1 MLLYDVHNPTAAT
14 RVISDAR
21 NKPVRIES
29 GETIAEVPLSQD
41 GARRLI
47 EYLDDLI
54 IVTSEKNVAM
64 LYDIHNPTK
73 TTRIVHDGV
82 PNSNRMIRVDP
93 GQTLR
98 NVFLGDLVVKMIQ
111 SRVEHLKLTPAS
123 ADGVASDQQ
132 STIIA
137 PPLLS
142 TRPPRTI
149 PPPRQARMPQPQA
162 RPSVVPQRQGVTR
175 RFDLPANVTRDQFR
189 WSIAIPSWRPEYVDL
204 TVKYVIPSVLASL
217 GAAGIGPD
225 RVTFNVWTDDRE
237 RIGALLSGWNVE
249 YPQVSLP
256 NYHGKKD
263 PLPKEYW
270 AAFMQAHA
278 DAMNIA
284 KPGEIIVLLN
294 ADIVVSRETFDV
306 VGKALEPHDKRVAI
320 SVGIRTVAD
329 NNDPP
334 IGADAETLT
343 QYIWS
348 HRHPITNM
356 FLWGKGDSGSPS
368 VLFFEDGDDVT
379 MHCFHL
385 TPMFIKKDRDFKF
398 RGTIDDDVLQNYQD
412 GEVAFLNDRQCC
424 FCEMSYAYKDHHHG
438 KLDFNSVLTWARRR
452 TSPAHKRNFRQRFKV
467 LGNPTK
473 NHPVAQQIIDALR

>member
-1 MLLYDVHNPTAAT
+1 MT
-14 RVISDAR
+14 
-21 NKPVRIES
+21 
-29 GETIAEVPLSQD
+29 
-41 GARRLI
+41 
-47 EYLDDLI
+47 
-54 IVTSEKNVAM
+54 

-73 TTRIVHDGV
+73 TIRIIHDGM
-82 PNSNRMIRVDP
+82 PNSNRMIRVEP

-98 NVFLGDLVVKMIQ
+98 NVLLGDPVVKMI
-111 SRVEHLKLTPAS
+111 SARVEHLKLSPPGSLKAEDIVKPPPVQRERPSRPPMPLVRQRPLPVSPAS
-123 ADGVASDQQ
+123 QVQ
-132 STIIA
+132 
-137 PPLLS
+137 
-142 TRPPRTI
+142 PR
-149 PPPRQARMPQPQA
+149 
-162 RPSVVPQRQGVTR
+162 GVTR
-175 RFDLPANVTRDQFR
+175 RFNLPANISKDQFH

-217 GAAGIGPD
+217 EAAGIGPD
-225 RVTFNVWTDDRE
+225 RVTFNVWTDDQE
-237 RIGALLSGWNVE
+237 RIGALLTGWHVE

-256 NYHGKKD
+256 NYHGRKD

-348 HRHPITNM
+348 HRHPITDM

-368 VLFFEDGDDVT
+368 VLFFEDGGDVT

-438 KLDFNSVLTWARRR
+438 RLDFNSVLTWARRR